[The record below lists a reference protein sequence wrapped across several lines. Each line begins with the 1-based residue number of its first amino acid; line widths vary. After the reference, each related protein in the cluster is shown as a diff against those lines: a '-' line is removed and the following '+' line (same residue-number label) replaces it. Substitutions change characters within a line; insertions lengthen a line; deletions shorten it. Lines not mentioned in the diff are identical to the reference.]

1 LGSIKRLKS
10 RSFEKVNGMSL
21 NSLERTIDKV
31 LSQKESALISEIDS
45 ALQKSLKNLESSK
58 SILEVEYDGIIE
70 SSKKQ
75 AENLKRQIIGSSTLN
90 ARNKELIIIESA
102 IDEIFTKA
110 KEKLAQSNNEKNYEK
125 LLTRMIQDSVSKLGS
140 DIVIQCNK
148 TDQKLVR
155 KISSQEST
163 GKNMKISVSD
173 DFLDIIGGIKATSV
187 DGTMTLDNT
196 LDSNIETLKPLI
208 RKDIVQLLRRE
219 KK

>member
-1 LGSIKRLKS
+1 
-10 RSFEKVNGMSL
+10 MSL
-21 NSLERTIDKV
+21 NSLERTLDKV
-31 LSQKESALISEIDS
+31 LSQKESELISEIDS
-45 ALQKSLKNLESSK
+45 ALQNSLKNLESSK
-58 SILEVEYDGIIE
+58 STLQVEYDAIIE

-148 TDQKLVR
+148 ADQKLVR
-155 KISSQEST
+155 KISSQEPT

-196 LDSNIETLKPLI
+196 LDSNIESLKPLI
-208 RKDIVQLLRRE
+208 RKAIVQLLRGE

>member
-1 LGSIKRLKS
+1 
-10 RSFEKVNGMSL
+10 MSL

-31 LSQKESALISEIDS
+31 LSQKESELISDIDS
-45 ALQKSLKNLESSK
+45 ALQNSLKNLESSK
-58 SILEVEYDGIIE
+58 STLQVEYDAIIE

-90 ARNKELIIIESA
+90 ARNKELVIIESA

-140 DIVIQCNK
+140 DILIQCNK
-148 TDQKLVR
+148 ADQKLVR
-155 KISSQEST
+155 KVSSQEST
-163 GKNMKISVSD
+163 GKNMKVSVSD
-173 DFLDIIGGIKATSV
+173 DFLDIIGGIKATSA

-196 LDSNIETLKPLI
+196 LDSNIESLKPLI
-208 RKDIVQLLRRE
+208 RKDIVQLLRGE
-219 KK
+219 NK

>member
-1 LGSIKRLKS
+1 
-10 RSFEKVNGMSL
+10 MSL

-31 LSQKESALISEIDS
+31 LSQKESELVSEIDS
-45 ALQKSLKNLESSK
+45 ALQNSLKNLESSK
-58 SILEVEYDGIIE
+58 STLQVEYDGIIE

-110 KEKLAQSNNEKNYEK
+110 KEKLTQSNNEKNYEK

-173 DFLDIIGGIKATSV
+173 NFLDIIGGIKATSV

-208 RKDIVQLLRRE
+208 RKDIVQLLRGE

>member
-1 LGSIKRLKS
+1 
-10 RSFEKVNGMSL
+10 MSL

-31 LSQKESALISEIDS
+31 LSQKESELISDIDS
-45 ALQKSLKNLESSK
+45 ALQNSLKNLESSK
-58 SILEVEYDGIIE
+58 STLQVEYDAIIE

-90 ARNKELIIIESA
+90 ARNKELVIIESA

-125 LLTRMIQDSVSKLGS
+125 LLTRLIQDSVSKLGS
-140 DIVIQCNK
+140 DTVIQCSK
-148 TDQKLVR
+148 ADQKLVR
-155 KISSQEST
+155 KVSSQEST

-173 DFLDIIGGIKATSV
+173 DFIDIIGGIKATSA

-196 LDSNIETLKPLI
+196 LDSNIESLKPLI
-208 RKDIVQLLRRE
+208 RKDIVQLLRGE
-219 KK
+219 NK

>member
-1 LGSIKRLKS
+1 
-10 RSFEKVNGMSL
+10 MSL
-21 NSLERTIDKV
+21 NSLERTIDEV

-45 ALQKSLKNLESSK
+45 ALQNSLKNLESSK

-110 KEKLAQSNNEKNYEK
+110 KEKLTQSNNEKNYEK

-148 TDQKLVR
+148 ADQKLVR

-173 DFLDIIGGIKATSV
+173 DFLDIIGGIKVTSV
-187 DGTMTLDNT
+187 DGIMTLDNT
-196 LDSNIETLKPLI
+196 LDSNIESLKPFI
-208 RKDIVQLLRRE
+208 RKDIVQLLRGE

>member
-1 LGSIKRLKS
+1 
-10 RSFEKVNGMSL
+10 MSL

-31 LSQKESALISEIDS
+31 LSQKESELVSEIDS
-45 ALQKSLKNLESSK
+45 ALQNSLKNLESSK
-58 SILEVEYDGIIE
+58 STLQVEYDGIIE

-110 KEKLAQSNNEKNYEK
+110 KEKLTQSNNEKNYEK

-173 DFLDIIGGIKATSV
+173 DFLDMIGGIKATSV
-187 DGTMTLDNT
+187 DGTMTLDST
-196 LDSNIETLKPLI
+196 LDSNIESLKPLI
-208 RKDIVQLLRRE
+208 RKDIVQLLRGE

>member
-1 LGSIKRLKS
+1 
-10 RSFEKVNGMSL
+10 MSL

-45 ALQKSLKNLESSK
+45 ALQNSLKNLESSK
-58 SILEVEYDGIIE
+58 TTLQVEYDAIIE

-75 AENLKRQIIGSSTLN
+75 AESLKRQIIGSSTLN

-125 LLTRMIQDSVSKLGS
+125 LLTRVIQDSVSKLGS
-140 DIVIQCNK
+140 EIVIQCNK
-148 TDQKLVR
+148 ADQKLVR
-155 KISSQEST
+155 KVSSQEST

-173 DFLDIIGGIKATSV
+173 DFIDIIGGIKATSA

-196 LDSNIETLKPLI
+196 LDSNIESLKPLI
-208 RKDIVQLLRRE
+208 RKDIVQLLRGE
-219 KK
+219 NK

>member
-1 LGSIKRLKS
+1 
-10 RSFEKVNGMSL
+10 MSL

-110 KEKLAQSNNEKNYEK
+110 KEKLTQSHNEKNYEK

-148 TDQKLVR
+148 ADQKLVR

-173 DFLDIIGGIKATSV
+173 DFLDIIGGIKVTSV

-208 RKDIVQLLRRE
+208 RKDIVQLLRGE
-219 KK
+219 NK

>member
-1 LGSIKRLKS
+1 
-10 RSFEKVNGMSL
+10 MSL

-45 ALQKSLKNLESSK
+45 ALQNSLKNLESSK
-58 SILEVEYDGIIE
+58 TTLQVEYDAIIE

-140 DIVIQCNK
+140 GILIQCNK
-148 TDQKLVR
+148 ADQKLVR
-155 KISSQEST
+155 KISSQESA
-163 GKNMKISVSD
+163 GKNMKVSVSD
-173 DFLDIIGGIKATSV
+173 DFLDIIGGIKATSA

-196 LDSNIETLKPLI
+196 LDSNIESLKPLI
-208 RKDIVQLLRRE
+208 RKEIVQLLRGE
-219 KK
+219 NK

>member
-1 LGSIKRLKS
+1 
-10 RSFEKVNGMSL
+10 MSL
-21 NSLERTIDKV
+21 NSLERTIDEV

-45 ALQKSLKNLESSK
+45 ALQNSLKNLESSK

-110 KEKLAQSNNEKNYEK
+110 KEKLTQSNNEKNYEK
-125 LLTRMIQDSVSKLGS
+125 LLTRMIQDSVSRLVS
-140 DIVIQCNK
+140 DIVIRCNK

-173 DFLDIIGGIKATSV
+173 DFLDIIGGIKVTSV

-196 LDSNIETLKPLI
+196 LDSNIETLKPFI
-208 RKDIVQLLRRE
+208 RKDIVQLLRGE

>member
-1 LGSIKRLKS
+1 
-10 RSFEKVNGMSL
+10 MSL

-45 ALQKSLKNLESSK
+45 ALQNSLKNLESSK
-58 SILEVEYDGIIE
+58 TTLQVEYDAIIE

-90 ARNKELIIIESA
+90 ARNKEIIIIESA

-110 KEKLAQSNNEKNYEK
+110 KEKLSQSNNEKNYEK

-148 TDQKLVR
+148 ADQKLVR

-173 DFLDIIGGIKATSV
+173 DFLDIIGGIKATSA

-196 LDSNIETLKPLI
+196 LDSNIESLKPLI
-208 RKDIVQLLRRE
+208 RKDIVQLLRGE
-219 KK
+219 NK